1 MWGHFCAVSAAVIP
15 ATVSVRRGIVGR
27 IITAI
32 IVTGRISPPDRIVVH
47 VTIPIT
53 ISIDRMS
60 TVEPGIIV
68 RRIIIVEAV
77 RVPRIIL
84 ISELATGRIEVL
96 LIIVGLFVR
105 SILVLR
111 STKLRVAPAKDQHG
125 AQEQER
131 NQHSYQIL
139 HHTDLQWSNSA
150 ANEQST
156 ISVPENEFGEREE
169 VGHSALFCQKLTRA
183 LCCFMDK
190 RAAPRSLLR
199 TPKRG

>member
-1 MWGHFCAVSAAVIP
+1 VSAAVIP

-27 IITAI
+27 IIAAK
-32 IVTGRISPPDRIVVH
+32 IVTGRISPPDGIVVY
-47 VTIPIT
+47 VTVAVA

-68 RRIIIVEAV
+68 RRIIIVKTV

-84 ISELATGRIEVL
+84 IGVLVAGRIEVL

-111 STKLRVAPAKDQHG
+111 STKLRVAPAKNQHRD
-125 AQEQER
+125 QEQVR
-131 NQHSYQIL
+131 NQPSYQIL
-139 HHTDLQWSNSA
+139 HHTNLQWRNSA

-169 VGHSALFCQKLTRA
+169 VGHSALFCQKLTRV